1 MMADAGIPTPK
12 YYVAETVAQATKAAH
27 DLGGTDCVLKAQVGA
42 IYHIYIS
49 SFLCG
54 CAIMYS
60 HLTLMCGEQNKV

>member
-42 IYHIYIS
+42 MNYFHSLLIHR
-49 SFLCG
+49 LL
-54 CAIMYS
+54 S
-60 HLTLMCGEQNKV
+60 HLY